1 MTDVRE
7 ISGPATGELL
17 GGRYRLEEC
26 IGVGGMA
33 RVYRAEDTLLHR
45 SVAIKMLQGPFSE
58 PGGHERAEAETAAL
72 ATLNHH
78 SLVTLFDAH
87 LSREDTSY
95 LVMEHVEGRTLRNLI
110 AQGPLDLD
118 ELAAI
123 AVDIAE
129 GLHLAHAAGIVH
141 RDIKPSNILLCE
153 SPLPGHPWRAKVA
166 DFGIAYL
173 LDSARMTNPGIVIGT
188 IAYIAPE
195 QAGGAPPAPPADVYA
210 FGIMLLE
217 AVTGKRPFAEAE
229 GFGAVTARLVR
240 SPEIPEELDE
250 TWKCL
255 LRGMT
260 ASRPEDRPSALD
272 IAATLAGQA
281 AAARSHADTVPVDT
295 APLTIPAEW
304 MREEPVTPRPIPAV
318 PERMDAATA
327 AYPSAYPIED
337 RDRPAPPARS
347 RRPRGVFMAILAAAA
362 LLTAAIVMVMWLPGL
377 GAAAP
382 LTDRD
387 PNPAYT
393 SGVDPQDSAT
403 DDSADRTPVV
413 EQQAVDPVTNTSDQT
428 PAEQGPAE
436 PGPVEQ
442 RPAEQGPV
450 EQGPVESEPVAP
462 GGDSETS
469 GEGPGSGGNENRGP
483 GNNSGANGNGSGSN
497 NGNGNGRNG

>member
-7 ISGPATGELL
+7 ISGPTTGELL

-45 SVAIKMLQGPFSE
+45 PVAIKMLQGPFSE
-58 PGGHERAEAETAAL
+58 PGGHERAESETAAL

-87 LSREDTSY
+87 LSHEDVSY
-95 LVMEHVEGRTLRNLI
+95 LVMEHVEGRTLRDLI
-110 AQGPLDLD
+110 AEGPVDLD

-129 GLHLAHAAGIVH
+129 GLHLAHSAGIVH

-153 SPLPGHPWRAKVA
+153 SPLPGHPRRAKVA

-195 QAGGAPPAPPADVYA
+195 QASGAPPAPPADVYA

-217 AVTGKRPFAEAE
+217 AITGKRPFAEAE

-240 SPEIPEELDE
+240 SPEIPEDLDE

-272 IAATLAGQA
+272 VAATLAGQA
-281 AAARSHADTVPVDT
+281 AAARSNAETVTVNT

-304 MREEPVTPRPIPAV
+304 MREEPVTPQPIAAV
-318 PERMDAATA
+318 PQTADAETA
-327 AYPSAYPIED
+327 AYPAAYLIED
-337 RDRPAPPARS
+337 DDRAAPLAPS
-347 RRPRGVFMAILAAAA
+347 RRPRGVFVAILAAAA
-362 LLTAAIVMVMWLPGL
+362 LLAAAIVMVMWLPGL
-377 GAAAP
+377 GAATP

-393 SGVDPQDSAT
+393 SGVDPQDSVG
-403 DDSADRTPVV
+403 DD
-413 EQQAVDPVTNTSDQT
+413 
-428 PAEQGPAE
+428 
-436 PGPVEQ
+436 PVEQ
-442 RPAEQGPV
+442 VPV
-450 EQGPVESEPVAP
+450 EQAPAQQGPVESEPVEP
-462 GGDSETS
+462 VDDSGPSGG
-469 GEGPGSGGNENRGP
+469 GPGNGGGNENRGP
-483 GNNSGANGNGSGSN
+483 GNNNGANGNGNGSN

>member
-7 ISGPATGELL
+7 ISGPTTGELL

-45 SVAIKMLQGPFSE
+45 PVAIKMLQGPFSE
-58 PGGHERAEAETAAL
+58 PGGHERAESETAAL

-87 LSREDTSY
+87 LSHEDVSY
-95 LVMEHVEGRTLRNLI
+95 LVMEHVEGRTLRDLI
-110 AQGPLDLD
+110 AEGPVDLD

-129 GLHLAHAAGIVH
+129 GLHLAHSAGIVH

-153 SPLPGHPWRAKVA
+153 SPLPGHPRRAKVA

-195 QAGGAPPAPPADVYA
+195 QASGAPPAPPADVYA

-217 AVTGKRPFAEAE
+217 AITGKRPFAEAE

-240 SPEIPEELDE
+240 SPEIPEDLDE

-272 IAATLAGQA
+272 VAATLAGQA
-281 AAARSHADTVPVDT
+281 AAARSNAETVTVNT

-304 MREEPVTPRPIPAV
+304 MREEPVTPQPIAAV
-318 PERMDAATA
+318 PQTADAETA
-327 AYPSAYPIED
+327 AYPAAYLIED
-337 RDRPAPPARS
+337 DDRAAPLAPS
-347 RRPRGVFMAILAAAA
+347 RRPRGVFVAILAAAA
-362 LLTAAIVMVMWLPGL
+362 LLAAAIVMVMWLPGL
-377 GAAAP
+377 GAATP

-393 SGVDPQDSAT
+393 SGVDPQDSVG
-403 DDSADRTPVV
+403 DD
-413 EQQAVDPVTNTSDQT
+413 
-428 PAEQGPAE
+428 
-436 PGPVEQ
+436 PVEQ
-442 RPAEQGPV
+442 VPV
-450 EQGPVESEPVAP
+450 EQAPAQQGPVESEPVEP
-462 GGDSETS
+462 VDDSGPSGG
-469 GEGPGSGGNENRGP
+469 GPGNGGGNENRGP
-483 GNNSGANGNGSGSN
+483 GNNSGANGNGNGSN

>member
-7 ISGPATGELL
+7 LSGPTTGELL
-17 GGRYRLEEC
+17 GARYRLEEC

-45 SVAIKMLQGPFSE
+45 TVAIKILHGPFSE
-58 PGGHERAEAETAAL
+58 PGGQERAEAETSAL

-87 LSREDTSY
+87 VSRDDVSY
-95 LVMEHVEGRTLRNLI
+95 LVMEHVEGRTLRDLI
-110 AQGPLDLD
+110 AEGPVDQD

-195 QAGGAPPAPPADVYA
+195 QASGAPPAPPADIYA

-217 AVTGKRPFAEAE
+217 AISGKRPFAEAE

-240 SPEIPEELDE
+240 SPEIPEDLDE

-272 IAATLAGQA
+272 VAATLAGQA
-281 AAARSHADTVPVDT
+281 AAARSNAETVTVNT

-304 MREEPVTPRPIPAV
+304 MREEPTTPQPIAAV
-318 PERMDAATA
+318 PERTDAATA
-327 AYPSAYPIED
+327 VYPSAYPIED
-337 RDRPAPPARS
+337 RDLAGPPRRA
-347 RRPRGVFMAILAAAA
+347 RRPRGIFVAVIAAAA

-377 GAAAP
+377 GAASP
-382 LTDRD
+382 FTDRD
-387 PNPAYT
+387 PHPAHT
-393 SGVDPQDSAT
+393 AVVDPQDPT
-403 DDSADRTPVV
+403 DGGTVEQAPVV
-413 EQQAVDPVTNTSDQT
+413 EQTVD
-428 PAEQGPAE
+428 
-436 PGPVEQ
+436 
-442 RPAEQGPV
+442 QGPV
-450 EQGPVESEPVAP
+450 EQGPAENEPVEP
-462 GGDSETS
+462 VGGSGRSGGDSD
-469 GEGPGSGGNENRGP
+469 SGGGNPNSGP
-483 GNNSGANGNGSGSN
+483 GNNNGDNGNGSGSN
-497 NGNGNGRNG
+497 SGNGNGRGGND

>member
-45 SVAIKMLQGPFSE
+45 TVAIKMLQGPFSE
-58 PGGHERAEAETAAL
+58 PGGQERAEAETSAL

-87 LSREDTSY
+87 VSRDDVSF
-95 LVMEHVEGRTLRNLI
+95 LVMEHVEGRTLRDLI
-110 AQGPLDLD
+110 ADGPVDQD

-195 QAGGAPPAPPADVYA
+195 QARGAAPAPPADIYA

-217 AVTGKRPFAEAE
+217 AMTGRRPFGEAE

-240 SPEIPEELDE
+240 SPEIPEHLDE

-260 ASRPEDRPSALD
+260 ASRPEDRPTALEV
-272 IAATLAGQA
+272 AATLAGQA
-281 AAARSHADTVPVDT
+281 AVARSRADTVTVST
-295 APLTIPAEW
+295 EPLTIPAEW
-304 MREEPVTPRPIPAV
+304 MREEPVTPKPIAAV
-318 PERMDAATA
+318 PERTDAATA
-327 AYPSAYPIED
+327 VYPSAYPIED
-337 RDRPAPPARS
+337 RDHPAPP
-347 RRPRGVFMAILAAAA
+347 RRRRTRGVFVAIVAAAA

-382 LTDRD
+382 FTDRS

-393 SGVDPQDSAT
+393 SEVEPQDSVAEET
-403 DDSADRTPVV
+403 VDEAPV
-413 EQQAVDPVTNTSDQT
+413 EQQTVDQGVVDQRGD
-428 PAEQGPAE
+428 PAPAEQGSINQRPIEQRQAEQGPADNA
-436 PGPVEQ
+436 
-442 RPAEQGPV
+442 PAEPV
-450 EQGPVESEPVAP
+450 GVSGTSEGSSS
-462 GGDSETS
+462 GGGNPNS
-469 GEGPGSGGNENRGP
+469 GPGDNGANGDRSDSNSGSGNGRGGNE
-483 GNNSGANGNGSGSN
+483 
-497 NGNGNGRNG
+497 